1 MSIQTNE
8 AVMERTAFMLPTMM
22 DDTFTSEEFE
32 DMEGLQMSFQRVK
45 IPGGGVLQ
53 FEMVGDNPDNPE
65 YVRNLEGVI
74 LYRRTQGLSSSDCL
88 AVVAAGNAV
97 TAVVSAFV
105 ANSVM
110 LCDDL
115 PAVFAGHHIFTRI
128 AFGLILIVV
137 GLAAAEAQGWA
148 SDLQHTITGHPMQ
161 IGHGGVVATFIVWV
175 VHGTLC
181 GHQNI
186 RKLLSVTL
194 GLPEIRRPL
203 T

>member
-128 AFGLILIVV
+128 AFGLSGRHRGQ
-137 GLAAAEAQGWA
+137 GL
-148 SDLQHTITGHPMQ
+148 
-161 IGHGGVVATFIVWV
+161 
-175 VHGTLC
+175 
-181 GHQNI
+181 
-186 RKLLSVTL
+186 
-194 GLPEIRRPL
+194 
-203 T
+203 